1 MITISHSRIL
11 LFTTSLILPIIHTY
25 ITFLQVAAKR
35 EIIHQNIARDAI
47 PPLRKMLAKMAKE
60 QNLNEKQIQY
70 KWNL

>member
-1 MITISHSRIL
+1 
-11 LFTTSLILPIIHTY
+11 
-25 ITFLQVAAKR
+25 VAAKR
-35 EIIHQNIARDAI
+35 QIIHQNIARDAI

>member
-1 MITISHSRIL
+1 MDIITIAHI
-11 LFTTSLILPIIHTY
+11 TTTLVLPIIHTY
-25 ITFLQVAAKR
+25 ITFFQVAAKR